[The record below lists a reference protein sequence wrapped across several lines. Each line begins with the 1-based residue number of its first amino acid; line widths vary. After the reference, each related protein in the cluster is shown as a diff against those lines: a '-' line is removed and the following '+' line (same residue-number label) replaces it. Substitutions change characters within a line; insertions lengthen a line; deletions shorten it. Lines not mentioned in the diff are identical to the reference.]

1 MLGAMKVHSFDVYD
15 TLLTRRVARP
25 EDLFELLAQRLHT
38 EGLAEL
44 SGRFAAERR
53 QAEADARLTAP
64 GREVQLSE
72 IYACLGQRMGWNAE
86 GINHALELELQTE
99 RELTVA
105 VPGLQTRV
113 QAARAA
119 GFKIF
124 FLSDMYLPTPFIR
137 ELLRREGFWEEEDE
151 LSVSGE
157 LRQAKHDG
165 RMFQMLR
172 AKYPGITAWHHTG
185 DNLRADVEVPRRFG
199 IESDWETRCQLMH
212 RELAARGSPGPG
224 ELWRSH
230 LSATMKLARLAGA
243 DLPPERRIIWE
254 CGANVVGPLW
264 FGFVEW
270 CLAEAQRRGIRRLYF
285 VARDGQIFHKVAQ
298 EIVRKRSIPVE
309 CHYLY
314 GSRQAWHLP
323 GLQKWGESTIRWAF
337 HRQRYIT
344 AEQVLRRLGLDPRD
358 HAGELA
364 TIGITERSW
373 ETDLSANQADA
384 LRQLLETAAFQTVI
398 RDRAVRARTATYQY
412 LEQEGMFDGTS
423 FALVDIGWRGNMQRS
438 LARVIR
444 ANSQQQNLSLCGMY
458 FGLQERPADSA
469 GDTLVAYWP
478 ETPQQVVLLQGV
490 QVTLL
495 EMMAAADHGTVLGF
509 VEKNGGISPI
519 LDGERDE
526 EVLAWGLGSLQD
538 AVLAFAKAWLEF
550 PVLPADALGQ
560 YQSVT
565 REMFLKFVAN
575 PARAEAEA
583 WARFPHSGEQIER
596 HKESIAPPLAVGD
609 SVRFI
614 FQPERRPAGWWAEGS
629 LAQRPNLVLALYLAA
644 KRAKTWW
651 QTRGK

>member
-25 EDLFELLAQRLHT
+25 EDLFELLEQRLHT

-64 GREVQLSE
+64 AGEVQLSE

-86 GINHALELELQTE
+86 GINQALELELQTE

-105 VPGLQTRV
+105 VPGLRTRV

-119 GFKIF
+119 GFRIF

-137 ELLRREGFWEEEDE
+137 ELLRREGFWEEGDE
-151 LSVSGE
+151 LLVSGE

-172 AKYPGITAWHHTG
+172 AKHPGITAWHHTG
-185 DNLRADVEVPRRFG
+185 DNLRADVEVPKRFG
-199 IESDWETRCQLMH
+199 IESDWETRCQLTQ
-212 RELAARGSPGPG
+212 RELAARGSTGQG
-224 ELWRSH
+224 ELWRSR
-230 LSATMKLARLAGA
+230 LAASMKLARLAGA

-254 CGANVVGPLW
+254 CGTNVVGPLW

-323 GLQKWGESTIRWAF
+323 GLQEWGEGAIRWAF
-337 HRQRYIT
+337 HRQRYLT
-344 AEQVLRRLGLDPRD
+344 AEQVLRRLGLDPHA
-358 HAGELA
+358 HAGKLA
-364 TIGITERSW
+364 TLGIPVSSW
-373 ETDLSANQADA
+373 EANLSAAQAGA
-384 LRQLLETAAFQTVI
+384 LRLLLETPAFQSLI
-398 RDRAVRARTATYQY
+398 RDQAVRAREATYQY

-444 ANSQQQNLSLCGMY
+444 AHSSQQQNISIRGMY
-458 FGLQERPADSA
+458 FGLQDHPADSD
-469 GDTLVAYWP
+469 GDEFISYWP

-509 VEKNGGISPI
+509 VEKNGTISPI

-575 PARAEAEA
+575 PARAEALA

-596 HKESIAPPLAVGD
+596 HKESIAPALAVGE

-614 FQPERRPAGWWAEGS
+614 LQPERRPAGWWAAGS
-629 LAQRPNLVLALYLAA
+629 QARQPNLVLMLYLAA

-651 QTRGK
+651 QTRG